1 MSEADEITRRLRQGT
16 FTTRGGI
23 IVPPTCVRSPE
34 EAEDLARQTKERLA
48 ALPDPAPWSREL
60 EEAAA
65 AVIDGLRAE
74 RERGEVPD
82 LIAIARRLA
91 DDTADLRD

>member
-1 MSEADEITRRLRQGT
+1 MSEADEITRRLRGGS

-23 IVPPTCVRSPE
+23 IVPRVCVRSPE
-34 EAEDLARQTKERLA
+34 EAAGLARQTRERLA
-48 ALPDPAPWSREL
+48 TLPDPAPWSREL

-65 AVIDGLRAE
+65 AVIDGLREE

-91 DDTADLRD
+91 DDTAGLRD